1 MPVLIILTKWYDN
14 LLQYFSNLFTFIG
27 KIVAESEIK
36 SSTCI
41 FISYYF
47 PPIQSVGVIRNFHL
61 AQLFNKIFSELHILT
76 TNNQQI
82 LPKEEADLSSFKSTA
97 LINTVDYR
105 TIIQHFYTKNKN
117 THYPES
123 VKQNKIIEWLIK
135 VNESLPFNLFVGEG
149 GLLYLI
155 DGYSNAKKLIKK
167 SSGKTF
173 VITSFRPTANVL
185 IGFLLKINYPHII
198 WINSFQDAP
207 YDPIRKNTIIPNL
220 QNYLWRKML
229 KQSNLN
235 ITTSSGI
242 KYAIDSL
249 NNKNITFGNGVHF
262 RESLTHNSEKF
273 TISYTGSLYH
283 DLRDPSLLFEAL
295 THLVLSEKIKVNK
308 LKIIYMGKDIAKW
321 KSFCDTYPLLLN
333 AFSIENI
340 SERNRALEIQQKS
353 HINLMLTWSEGSQ
366 GGTIPTAK
374 LYEYIGAENYIIS
387 LVKGV
392 ESNDLSH
399 LLGTLHIGSVY
410 HYGKIEDLENLKN
423 NLLKLYALWINGVYE
438 PPNIPS
444 HLKNALSWE
453 KKQSELSKLLA
464 DLP

>member
-1 MPVLIILTKWYDN
+1 V
-14 LLQYFSNLFTFIG
+14 
-27 KIVAESEIK
+27 E
-36 SSTCI
+36 
-41 FISYYF
+41 
-47 PPIQSVGVIRNFHL
+47 
-61 AQLFNKIFSELHILT
+61 
-76 TNNQQI
+76 
-82 LPKEEADLSSFKSTA
+82 
-97 LINTVDYR
+97 LINTIDYR
-105 TIIQHFYTKNKN
+105 TIIQRFYTKNKN

-123 VKQNKIIEWLIK
+123 VKQNKLIQWLIK
-135 VNESLPFNLFVGEG
+135 ANESLPLNLFVGEG
-149 GLLYLI
+149 GLIYLI
-155 DGYSNAKKLIKK
+155 DGYYKAKKLIKK
-167 SSGKTF
+167 SSAKIF

-220 QNYLWRKML
+220 QNYLWRKIL

-249 NNKNITFGNGVHF
+249 NNKNITFENGVIF
-262 RESLTHNSEKF
+262 RENLTHNAEQF

-283 DLRDPSLLFEAL
+283 DLRDPKLLFEAL
-295 THLVLSEKIKVNK
+295 THLVLSKKIQVNK

-340 SERNRALEIQQKS
+340 SERIHSLEIQQKS

-366 GGTIPTAK
+366 GGTIPAK
-374 LYEYIGAENYIIS
+374 LYEYIGAGNYIIS
-387 LVKGV
+387 LVKGI
-392 ESNDLSH
+392 ENSDLSY

-410 HYGKIEDLENLKN
+410 HYGKAEDMEKLKN
-423 NLLKLYALWINGVYE
+423 DLLKLYTRWINGVYE

-444 HLKNALSWE
+444 HLKDTISWDN
-453 KKQSELSKLLA
+453 KQSELSKLLD
-464 DLP
+464 DLL

>member
-1 MPVLIILTKWYDN
+1 MV
-14 LLQYFSNLFTFIG
+14 
-27 KIVAESEIK
+27 ESEIK

-47 PPIQSVGVIRNFHL
+47 PPIKSVGVIRNFHL
-61 AQLFNKIFSELHILT
+61 AQIFHKIFTDLYILT
-76 TNNQQI
+76 TSNQQI
-82 LPKEEADLSSFKSTA
+82 LPKEESDLSSFKSIE
-97 LINTVDYR
+97 LINTIDYR
-105 TIIQHFYTKNKN
+105 TIIQRLYSKNKN

-123 VKQNKIIEWLIK
+123 VKQNKLIQWIIK
-135 VNESLPFNLFVGEG
+135 ANESLPFNLLVGEG

-155 DGYSNAKKLIKK
+155 DGYSKAKKIIKK
-167 SSGKTF
+167 TRAKTF

-235 ITTSSGI
+235 ITTSQGVKNS
-242 KYAIDSL
+242 IDSL
-249 NNKNITFGNGVHF
+249 NNDTITFENGVDF
-262 RESLTHNSEKF
+262 RENLTHSSEQF

-295 THLVLSEKIKVNK
+295 THLVLSEKIPINK

-321 KSFCDTYPLLLN
+321 KSFCDTYPLLFN

-340 SERNRALEIQQKS
+340 SERNHSLEIQQKS

-366 GGTIPTAK
+366 GGTIPAK
-374 LYEYIGAENYIIS
+374 LYEYIGAGNYIIS
-387 LVKGV
+387 LVKGI
-392 ESNDLSH
+392 ENSDLSH
-399 LLGTLHIGSVY
+399 LLTTLQIGSVY
-410 HYGKIEDLENLKN
+410 QYGKTEDLEKLKSE
-423 NLLKLYALWINGVYE
+423 LLQLYTLWINGAYE
-438 PPNIPS
+438 PPHIPS
-444 HLKNALSWE
+444 HLKDTLSWDI
-453 KKQSELSKLLA
+453 KQSELSKLLD
-464 DLP
+464 DLL

>member
-1 MPVLIILTKWYDN
+1 V
-14 LLQYFSNLFTFIG
+14 G
-27 KIVAESEIK
+27 KSKIK

-47 PPIQSVGVIRNFHL
+47 PPIKSVGVIRNFHL
-61 AQLFNKIFSELHILT
+61 AQIAHKIFTDLYILT
-76 TNNQQI
+76 TSNQKI
-82 LPKEEADLSSFKSTA
+82 LPKEEADLSSFKSVE
-97 LINTVDYR
+97 LINTIDYR
-105 TIIQHFYTKNKN
+105 TIIQRFYTKNKN

-123 VKQNKIIEWLIK
+123 VKQNKLIQWLIK
-135 VNESLPFNLFVGEG
+135 ANESLPLNLFVGEG
-149 GLLYLI
+149 GLIYLI
-155 DGYSNAKKLIKK
+155 DGYYKAKKLIKK
-167 SSGKTF
+167 SSAKIF

-249 NNKNITFGNGVHF
+249 NNKNITFENGVIF
-262 RESLTHNSEKF
+262 RENLTHNAEQF

-283 DLRDPSLLFEAL
+283 DLRDPKLLFEAL
-295 THLVLSEKIKVNK
+295 THLVLSKKIQVNK

-333 AFSIENI
+333 AFSIENN
-340 SERNRALEIQQKS
+340 SERNHSLEIQQKS
-353 HINLMLTWSEGSQ
+353 HINLMLTWSESNQ
-366 GGTIPTAK
+366 GGTMPAK
-374 LYEYIGAENYIIS
+374 LYEYIGAGNYIIS

-392 ESNDLSH
+392 ENSDLSY

-410 HYGKIEDLENLKN
+410 HYGKSEDMEKLKN
-423 NLLKLYALWINGVYE
+423 DLLKLYTRWINGVYE

-444 HLKNALSWE
+444 HLKYVLSWE

-464 DLP
+464 DLL

>member
-1 MPVLIILTKWYDN
+1 M
-14 LLQYFSNLFTFIG
+14 G
-27 KIVAESEIK
+27 KSEIK
-36 SSTCI
+36 RSTCI

-47 PPIQSVGVIRNFHL
+47 PPIKSVGVIRNFHL
-61 AQLFNKIFSELHILT
+61 AQISYKIFTDLYILT
-76 TNNQQI
+76 TSNQKI
-82 LPKEEADLSSFKSTA
+82 LPKEEADLSSFKSVE
-97 LINTVDYR
+97 LINTIDYR
-105 TIIQHFYTKNKN
+105 TIIQRFYTKNKN

-123 VKQNKIIEWLIK
+123 VKQNKLIQWLIK
-135 VNESLPFNLFVGEG
+135 ANESLPFNLFVGEG
-149 GLLYLI
+149 GLIYLI
-155 DGYSNAKKLIKK
+155 DGYYKAKKIIKRTRA
-167 SSGKTF
+167 KTF

-220 QNYLWRKML
+220 QNYLWRKIL

-249 NNKNITFGNGVHF
+249 NNKNITFENGVIF
-262 RESLTHNSEKF
+262 RENLTHNAEQF

-283 DLRDPSLLFEAL
+283 DLRDPKLLFEAL
-295 THLVLSEKIKVNK
+295 THLVLSKKIQVNK

-340 SERNRALEIQQKS
+340 SERIHSLEIQQKS

-366 GGTIPTAK
+366 GGTIPAK
-374 LYEYIGAENYIIS
+374 LYEYIGAGNYIIS
-387 LVKGV
+387 LVKGI
-392 ESNDLSH
+392 ENSDLSY

-410 HYGKIEDLENLKN
+410 HYGKAEDMEKLKN
-423 NLLKLYALWINGVYE
+423 DLLKLYTRWINGVYE

-444 HLKNALSWE
+444 HLKDTISWDN
-453 KKQSELSKLLA
+453 KQSELSKLLD
-464 DLP
+464 DLL

>member
-1 MPVLIILTKWYDN
+1 MV
-14 LLQYFSNLFTFIG
+14 
-27 KIVAESEIK
+27 ESEIK

-47 PPIQSVGVIRNFHL
+47 PPIKSVGVIRNFHL
-61 AQLFNKIFSELHILT
+61 AQIFHKIFTDLYILT
-76 TNNQQI
+76 TSNQQI
-82 LPKEEADLSSFKSTA
+82 LPKEESDLSSFKSIE
-97 LINTVDYR
+97 LINTIDYR
-105 TIIQHFYTKNKN
+105 TIIQRLYSKNKN

-123 VKQNKIIEWLIK
+123 VKQNKLIQWIIK
-135 VNESLPFNLFVGEG
+135 ANESIPFNLLVGEG
-149 GLLYLI
+149 GLLYLF
-155 DGYSNAKKLIKK
+155 DGYSKAKKIIKK
-167 SSGKTF
+167 TSAKIF

-235 ITTSSGI
+235 ITTSQGVKNS
-242 KYAIDSL
+242 IDSL
-249 NNKNITFGNGVHF
+249 NNDTITFENGVDF
-262 RESLTHNSEKF
+262 RENLTHSSEQF

-295 THLVLSEKIKVNK
+295 THLVLSEKIQVNK

-321 KSFCDTYPLLLN
+321 KSFCDTYPLLFN

-340 SERNRALEIQQKS
+340 SERNHSLEIQQKS

-366 GGTIPTAK
+366 GGTIPAK
-374 LYEYIGAENYIIS
+374 LYEYIGAGNYIIS
-387 LVKGV
+387 LVKGI
-392 ESNDLSH
+392 ENSDLSH
-399 LLGTLHIGSVY
+399 LLTTLQIGSVY
-410 HYGKIEDLENLKN
+410 QYGKTEDLEKLKSE
-423 NLLKLYALWINGVYE
+423 LLQLYTLWINGAYE
-438 PPNIPS
+438 PPHIPS
-444 HLKNALSWE
+444 HLKDTLSWDI
-453 KKQSELSKLLA
+453 KQSELSKLLD
-464 DLP
+464 DLL

>member
-1 MPVLIILTKWYDN
+1 MPALNSLTKWYDN
-14 LLQYFSNLFTFIG
+14 LLRYVSNLFTFIG
-27 KIVAESEIK
+27 KTVGESKIK
-36 SSTCI
+36 ISTCI

-82 LPKEEADLSSFKSTA
+82 LPKEEADLRLFKSTA

-105 TIIQHFYTKNKN
+105 TIIQYFYTKYKN

-123 VKQNKIIEWLIK
+123 LKQNKIIEWLIK

-149 GLLYLI
+149 GILYLI
-155 DGYSNAKKLIKK
+155 DGYSKAKRLIKK
-167 SSGKTF
+167 SSEKTF
-173 VITSFRPTANVL
+173 VITSFRPTTNVL

-242 KYAIDSL
+242 KYAIDLL
-249 NNKNITFGNGVHF
+249 NNKNITFENGVVF
-262 RESLTHNSEKF
+262 RENLTHNSEQF

-283 DLRDPSLLFEAL
+283 DLRDPRLLFEAL
-295 THLVLSEKIKVNK
+295 TQLVLSEKIQVNK

-333 AFSIENI
+333 AFSIENN
-340 SERNRALEIQQKS
+340 SERNHSLEIQQKS
-353 HINLMLTWSEGSQ
+353 HINLMLTWSESNQ
-366 GGTIPTAK
+366 GGTMPAK
-374 LYEYIGAENYIIS
+374 LYEYIGAGNYIIS

-410 HYGKIEDLENLKN
+410 HYGKTEDTEKLKN
-423 NLLKLYALWINGVYE
+423 DLLKLYTLWINGVYE
-438 PPNIPS
+438 SPNIPS

-453 KKQSELSKLLA
+453 KKQSEISKLLA
-464 DLP
+464 DLL

>member
-1 MPVLIILTKWYDN
+1 MV
-14 LLQYFSNLFTFIG
+14 
-27 KIVAESEIK
+27 ESEIK

-47 PPIQSVGVIRNFHL
+47 PPIKSVGVIRNFHL
-61 AQLFNKIFSELHILT
+61 AQIFHKIFTDLYILT
-76 TNNQQI
+76 TSNQQI
-82 LPKEEADLSSFKSTA
+82 LPKEEADLSSFKSIE
-97 LINTVDYR
+97 LVNTIDYR
-105 TIIQHFYTKNKN
+105 TIIQRFYSKNKN

-123 VKQNKIIEWLIK
+123 VKQNKLIQWIIK
-135 VNESLPFNLFVGEG
+135 ANESLPFNLLVGEG

-155 DGYSNAKKLIKK
+155 DGYSKAKKIIKRTRA
-167 SSGKTF
+167 KTF

-235 ITTSSGI
+235 ITTSQGVKNS
-242 KYAIDSL
+242 IDSL
-249 NNKNITFGNGVHF
+249 NNDTITFENGVDF
-262 RESLTHNSEKF
+262 RENLTHSSEQF

-295 THLVLSEKIKVNK
+295 THLVLSEKIQVNK

-321 KSFCDTYPLLLN
+321 KSFCDTYPLLFN

-340 SERNRALEIQQKS
+340 SERNHSLEIQQKS

-366 GGTIPTAK
+366 GGTIPAK
-374 LYEYIGAENYIIS
+374 LYEYIGAGNYIIS
-387 LVKGV
+387 LVKGI
-392 ESNDLSH
+392 ENSDLSH
-399 LLGTLHIGSVY
+399 LLTTLQIGSVY
-410 HYGKIEDLENLKN
+410 QYGKTEDLEKLKTE
-423 NLLKLYALWINGVYE
+423 LLQLYTLWINGAYE
-438 PPNIPS
+438 PPHIPS
-444 HLKNALSWE
+444 HLKDTLSWDI
-453 KKQSELSKLLA
+453 KQSELSKLLD
-464 DLP
+464 DLL

>member
-1 MPVLIILTKWYDN
+1 MKYPSLMFLSFTPK
-14 LLQYFSNLFTFIG
+14 LKLFNLFTFIEKTVG
-27 KIVAESEIK
+27 ESKIK

-47 PPIQSVGVIRNFHL
+47 PPIKSVGVIRNFHL
-61 AQLFNKIFSELHILT
+61 AQIFHKIFTDLYILT
-76 TNNQQI
+76 TSNQQI
-82 LPKEEADLSSFKSTA
+82 LPKEEADLSSFNSIE
-97 LINTVDYR
+97 LINTIDYR
-105 TIIQHFYTKNKN
+105 TIIQRFYTKNKN

-123 VKQNKIIEWLIK
+123 VKQNKLIQWLIK
-135 VNESLPFNLFVGEG
+135 ANESLPFNLFVGEG

-155 DGYSNAKKLIKK
+155 DGYSKAKKIIKRTNT
-167 SSGKTF
+167 KTF

-185 IGFLLKINYPHII
+185 IGFLLKVNYPHII

-235 ITTSSGI
+235 ITTSQGVKNS
-242 KYAIDSL
+242 IDSL
-249 NNKNITFGNGVHF
+249 NNDTITFENGADF
-262 RESLTHNSEKF
+262 RENLTHSSEQF

-295 THLVLSEKIKVNK
+295 THLVFSEKIQVNK

-321 KSFCDTYPLLLN
+321 KSFCDTYPLLFN

-340 SERNRALEIQQKS
+340 SERNYSLEIQQKS

-366 GGTIPTAK
+366 GGTIPAK
-374 LYEYIGAENYIIS
+374 LYEYIGAGNYIIS

-392 ESNDLSH
+392 ENSDLSH
-399 LLGTLHIGSVY
+399 LLTILQIGSVY
-410 HYGKIEDLENLKN
+410 QYGKTDDLEKLKSELLNL
-423 NLLKLYALWINGVYE
+423 YTLWLNGAYE
-438 PPNIPS
+438 PPHIPS
-444 HLKNALSWE
+444 HLEDTLSWST
-453 KKQSELSKLLA
+453 KQSELSKLLD
-464 DLP
+464 DLL

>member
-1 MPVLIILTKWYDN
+1 V
-14 LLQYFSNLFTFIG
+14 G
-27 KIVAESEIK
+27 ESKIK

-47 PPIQSVGVIRNFHL
+47 PPIKSVGVIRNFHL
-61 AQLFNKIFSELHILT
+61 AQISYKIFTDLYILT
-76 TNNQQI
+76 TSNQKI
-82 LPKEEADLSSFKSTA
+82 LPKEEADLSSFKSVE
-97 LINTVDYR
+97 LINTIDYR
-105 TIIQHFYTKNKN
+105 TIIQRFYTKNKN

-123 VKQNKIIEWLIK
+123 VKQNKLIQWLIK
-135 VNESLPFNLFVGEG
+135 ANESLPLNLFVGEG
-149 GLLYLI
+149 GLIYLI
-155 DGYSNAKKLIKK
+155 DGYYKAKKLIKK
-167 SSGKTF
+167 SSAKIF

-249 NNKNITFGNGVHF
+249 NNKNITFENGVIF
-262 RESLTHNSEKF
+262 RENLTHNAEQF

-283 DLRDPSLLFEAL
+283 DLRDPKLLFEAL
-295 THLVLSEKIKVNK
+295 THLVLSKKIQVNK

-340 SERNRALEIQQKS
+340 SERIHSLEIQQKS

-366 GGTIPTAK
+366 GGTIPAK
-374 LYEYIGAENYIIS
+374 LYEYIGAGNYIIS
-387 LVKGV
+387 LVKGI
-392 ESNDLSH
+392 ENSDLSY

-410 HYGKIEDLENLKN
+410 HYGKAEDMEKLKN
-423 NLLKLYALWINGVYE
+423 DLLKLYTRWINGVYE

-444 HLKNALSWE
+444 HLKDTISWDN
-453 KKQSELSKLLA
+453 KQSELSKLLD
-464 DLP
+464 DLL

>member
-1 MPVLIILTKWYDN
+1 M
-14 LLQYFSNLFTFIG
+14 G
-27 KIVAESEIK
+27 KSEIK
-36 SSTCI
+36 RSTCI

-47 PPIQSVGVIRNFHL
+47 PPIKSVGVIRNFHL
-61 AQLFNKIFSELHILT
+61 AQIAHKIFTDLYILT
-76 TNNQQI
+76 TSNQKI
-82 LPKEEADLSSFKSTA
+82 LPKEEADLSSFKSVE
-97 LINTVDYR
+97 LINTIDYR
-105 TIIQHFYTKNKN
+105 TIIQRFYTKNKN

-123 VKQNKIIEWLIK
+123 VKQNKLIQWLIK
-135 VNESLPFNLFVGEG
+135 ANESLPLNLFVGEG
-149 GLLYLI
+149 GLIYLI
-155 DGYSNAKKLIKK
+155 DGYYKAKKIIKRTRA
-167 SSGKTF
+167 KTF

-249 NNKNITFGNGVHF
+249 NNKNITFENGVVF
-262 RESLTHNSEKF
+262 RENLTRNSDQF

-283 DLRDPSLLFEAL
+283 DLRDPKLLFEAL
-295 THLVLSEKIKVNK
+295 THLVLSKKIQVNK

-333 AFSIENI
+333 AFSIENN
-340 SERNRALEIQQKS
+340 SERNHSLEIQQKS
-353 HINLMLTWSEGSQ
+353 HINLMLTWSESNQ
-366 GGTIPTAK
+366 GGTMPAK
-374 LYEYIGAENYIIS
+374 LYEYIGAGNYIIS

-392 ESNDLSH
+392 ENSDLSY

-410 HYGKIEDLENLKN
+410 HYGKTEDMEKLKN
-423 NLLKLYALWINGVYE
+423 DLLKLYTRWINGVYE

-444 HLKNALSWE
+444 HLKYVLSWE

-464 DLP
+464 DLL

>member
-1 MPVLIILTKWYDN
+1 MV
-14 LLQYFSNLFTFIG
+14 
-27 KIVAESEIK
+27 ESEIK

-47 PPIQSVGVIRNFHL
+47 PPIKSVGVIRNFHL
-61 AQLFNKIFSELHILT
+61 AKIFHKIFTDLYILT
-76 TNNQQI
+76 TSNQQI
-82 LPKEEADLSSFKSTA
+82 LPKEEADLSSFKSIE
-97 LINTVDYR
+97 LVNTIDYR
-105 TIIQHFYTKNKN
+105 TIIQRFYSKNKN

-123 VKQNKIIEWLIK
+123 VKQNKLIQWIIK
-135 VNESLPFNLFVGEG
+135 ANESLPFNLLVGEG

-155 DGYSNAKKLIKK
+155 DGYSKAKKIIKRTRA
-167 SSGKTF
+167 KTF

-235 ITTSSGI
+235 ITTSQGVKNS
-242 KYAIDSL
+242 IDSL
-249 NNKNITFGNGVHF
+249 NNDTITFENGVDF
-262 RESLTHNSEKF
+262 RENLTHSSEQF

-295 THLVLSEKIKVNK
+295 THLVLSEKIPINK

-321 KSFCDTYPLLLN
+321 KSFCDTYPLLFN

-340 SERNRALEIQQKS
+340 SERNHSLEIQQKS

-366 GGTIPTAK
+366 GGTIPAK
-374 LYEYIGAENYIIS
+374 LYEYIGAGNYIIS
-387 LVKGV
+387 LVKGI
-392 ESNDLSH
+392 ENSDLTH
-399 LLGTLHIGSVY
+399 LLTTLQIGSVY
-410 HYGKIEDLENLKN
+410 QYGKTEDLEKLKSE
-423 NLLKLYALWINGVYE
+423 LLRLYTLWIN
-438 PPNIPS
+438 
-444 HLKNALSWE
+444 
-453 KKQSELSKLLA
+453 
-464 DLP
+464 

>member
-1 MPVLIILTKWYDN
+1 V
-14 LLQYFSNLFTFIG
+14 G
-27 KIVAESEIK
+27 ESKIK

-47 PPIQSVGVIRNFHL
+47 PPIKSVGVIRNFHL
-61 AQLFNKIFSELHILT
+61 AQIFHKIFTDLYILT
-76 TNNQQI
+76 TSNQQI
-82 LPKEEADLSSFKSTA
+82 LTKEEADLSSFKSIE
-97 LINTVDYR
+97 LINTIDYR
-105 TIIQHFYTKNKN
+105 TIIQRFYTKNKN

-123 VKQNKIIEWLIK
+123 VKQNKLIQWLIK
-135 VNESLPFNLFVGEG
+135 ANESLPFNLFVGEG

-155 DGYSNAKKLIKK
+155 DGYSKAKKIIKRTNT
-167 SSGKTF
+167 KTF

-185 IGFLLKINYPHII
+185 IGFLLKVNYPYII

-207 YDPIRKNTIIPNL
+207 YDRIRKNTIIPNL
-220 QNYLWRKML
+220 QNYLWLKML

-235 ITTSSGI
+235 ITTSQGVKNS
-242 KYAIDSL
+242 IDVL
-249 NNKNITFGNGVHF
+249 NNDTITFENGVDF
-262 RESLTHNSEKF
+262 RENLTHSSEQF
-273 TISYTGSLYH
+273 TISYTRSLYH
-283 DLRDPSLLFEAL
+283 DLRDPRLLFEAL

-333 AFSIENI
+333 AFSIENN
-340 SERNRALEIQQKS
+340 SERNHSLEIQQKS
-353 HINLMLTWSEGSQ
+353 HINLMLTWSESNQ
-366 GGTIPTAK
+366 GGTMPAK
-374 LYEYIGAENYIIS
+374 LYEYIGAGNYIIS

-410 HYGKIEDLENLKN
+410 HYGKTEDTEKLKN
-423 NLLKLYALWINGVYE
+423 DLLKLYTLWINGVYE
-438 PPNIPS
+438 SPNIPS

-453 KKQSELSKLLA
+453 KKQSEISKLLA
-464 DLP
+464 DLL

>member
-1 MPVLIILTKWYDN
+1 MV
-14 LLQYFSNLFTFIG
+14 
-27 KIVAESEIK
+27 ESEIK

-47 PPIQSVGVIRNFHL
+47 PPIKSVGVIRNFHL
-61 AQLFNKIFSELHILT
+61 AQIFHKIFTDLYILT
-76 TNNQQI
+76 TSNQQI
-82 LPKEEADLSSFKSTA
+82 LPKEESDLSSFKSIE
-97 LINTVDYR
+97 LINTIDYR
-105 TIIQHFYTKNKN
+105 TIIQRLYSKNKN

-123 VKQNKIIEWLIK
+123 VKQNKLIQWIIK
-135 VNESLPFNLFVGEG
+135 ANESIPFNLLVGEG
-149 GLLYLI
+149 GLLYLF
-155 DGYSNAKKLIKK
+155 DGYSKAKKIIKK
-167 SSGKTF
+167 TSAKIF

-235 ITTSSGI
+235 ITTSQGVKNS
-242 KYAIDSL
+242 IDSL
-249 NNKNITFGNGVHF
+249 NNDTITFENGVDF
-262 RESLTHNSEKF
+262 RENLTHSSEQF

-295 THLVLSEKIKVNK
+295 THLVLSEKIPINK

-321 KSFCDTYPLLLN
+321 KSFCDTYPLLFN

-340 SERNRALEIQQKS
+340 SERNHSLEIQQKS

-366 GGTIPTAK
+366 GGTIPAK
-374 LYEYIGAENYIIS
+374 LYEYIGAGNYIIS
-387 LVKGV
+387 LVKGI
-392 ESNDLSH
+392 ENSDLSH
-399 LLGTLHIGSVY
+399 LLTTLQIGSVY
-410 HYGKIEDLENLKN
+410 QYGKTEDLEKLKTE
-423 NLLKLYALWINGVYE
+423 LLQLYTLWINGAYE
-438 PPNIPS
+438 PPHIPS
-444 HLKNALSWE
+444 HLKDTLSWDI
-453 KKQSELSKLLA
+453 KQSELSKLLD
-464 DLP
+464 DLL

>member
-1 MPVLIILTKWYDN
+1 MV
-14 LLQYFSNLFTFIG
+14 
-27 KIVAESEIK
+27 ESEIK

-47 PPIQSVGVIRNFHL
+47 PPIKSVGVIRNFHL
-61 AQLFNKIFSELHILT
+61 AKIFHKIFTDLYILT
-76 TNNQQI
+76 TSNQQI
-82 LPKEEADLSSFKSTA
+82 LPKEEADLSSFKSIE
-97 LINTVDYR
+97 LVNTIDYR
-105 TIIQHFYTKNKN
+105 TIIQRFYSKNKN

-123 VKQNKIIEWLIK
+123 VKQNKLIQWIIK
-135 VNESLPFNLFVGEG
+135 ANESLPFNLLVGEG

-155 DGYSNAKKLIKK
+155 DGYSKAKKIIKRTRA
-167 SSGKTF
+167 KTF

-235 ITTSSGI
+235 ITTSQGVKNS
-242 KYAIDSL
+242 IDSL
-249 NNKNITFGNGVHF
+249 NNDTITFENGVDF
-262 RESLTHNSEKF
+262 RENLTHSSEQF

-295 THLVLSEKIKVNK
+295 THLVLSEKIPINK

-321 KSFCDTYPLLLN
+321 KSFCDTYPLLFI

-340 SERNRALEIQQKS
+340 SERNHSLEIQQKS

-366 GGTIPTAK
+366 GGTIPAK
-374 LYEYIGAENYIIS
+374 LYEYIGAGNYIIS
-387 LVKGV
+387 LVKGI
-392 ESNDLSH
+392 ENSDLSY
-399 LLGTLHIGSVY
+399 LLETLHIGSVY
-410 HYGKIEDLENLKN
+410 QYGKTEELEKLKSK
-423 NLLKLYALWINGVYE
+423 LIKLYTLWINDAYE
-438 PPNIPS
+438 PPHIPS
-444 HLKNALSWE
+444 HLKDTLSWDI
-453 KKQSELSKLLA
+453 KQSELSKLLD
-464 DLP
+464 DLL

>member
-1 MPVLIILTKWYDN
+1 V
-14 LLQYFSNLFTFIG
+14 G
-27 KIVAESEIK
+27 KSEIK
-36 SSTCI
+36 RSTCI

-47 PPIQSVGVIRNFHL
+47 PPIKSVGVIRNFHL
-61 AQLFNKIFSELHILT
+61 AQIAHKIFTDLYILT
-76 TNNQQI
+76 TSNQKI
-82 LPKEEADLSSFKSTA
+82 LPKEEADLSSFKSVE
-97 LINTVDYR
+97 LINTIDYR
-105 TIIQHFYTKNKN
+105 TIIQRFYTKNKN

-123 VKQNKIIEWLIK
+123 VKQNKLIQWLIK
-135 VNESLPFNLFVGEG
+135 ANESLPLNLFVGEG
-149 GLLYLI
+149 GLIYLI
-155 DGYSNAKKLIKK
+155 DGYYKAKKLIKK
-167 SSGKTF
+167 SSAKIF

-249 NNKNITFGNGVHF
+249 NNKNITFENGVIF
-262 RESLTHNSEKF
+262 RENLTHNAEQF

-283 DLRDPSLLFEAL
+283 DLRDPKLLFEAL
-295 THLVLSEKIKVNK
+295 THLVLSKKIQVNK

-340 SERNRALEIQQKS
+340 SERIHSLEIQQKS

-366 GGTIPTAK
+366 GGTIPAK
-374 LYEYIGAENYIIS
+374 LYEYIGAGNYIIS
-387 LVKGV
+387 LVKGI
-392 ESNDLSH
+392 ENSDLSY

-410 HYGKIEDLENLKN
+410 HYGKAEDMEKLKN
-423 NLLKLYALWINGVYE
+423 DLLKLYTRWINGVYE

-444 HLKNALSWE
+444 HLKDTISWDN
-453 KKQSELSKLLA
+453 KQSELSKLLD
-464 DLP
+464 DLL

>member
-1 MPVLIILTKWYDN
+1 MV
-14 LLQYFSNLFTFIG
+14 
-27 KIVAESEIK
+27 ESEIK

-47 PPIQSVGVIRNFHL
+47 PPIKSVGVIRNFHL
-61 AQLFNKIFSELHILT
+61 AQIFHKIFTDLYILT
-76 TNNQQI
+76 TSNQQI
-82 LPKEEADLSSFKSTA
+82 LPKEEADLSSFKSIE
-97 LINTVDYR
+97 LVNTIDYR
-105 TIIQHFYTKNKN
+105 TIIQRFYSKNKN

-123 VKQNKIIEWLIK
+123 VKQNKLIQWIIK
-135 VNESLPFNLFVGEG
+135 ANESLPFNLLVGEG

-155 DGYSNAKKLIKK
+155 DGYSKAKKIIKK
-167 SSGKTF
+167 TRAKTF

-235 ITTSSGI
+235 ITTSQGVKNS
-242 KYAIDSL
+242 IDSL
-249 NNKNITFGNGVHF
+249 NNDTITFENGVDF
-262 RESLTHNSEKF
+262 RENLTHSSEQF

-295 THLVLSEKIKVNK
+295 THLVLSEKIQVNK

-321 KSFCDTYPLLLN
+321 KSFCDTYPLLFN

-340 SERNRALEIQQKS
+340 SERNHSLEIQQKS

-366 GGTIPTAK
+366 GGTIPAK
-374 LYEYIGAENYIIS
+374 LYEYIGAGNYIIS
-387 LVKGV
+387 LVKGI
-392 ESNDLSH
+392 ENSDLSH
-399 LLGTLHIGSVY
+399 LLTTLQIGSVY
-410 HYGKIEDLENLKN
+410 QYGKTEDLEKLKSE
-423 NLLKLYALWINGVYE
+423 LLRLYTLWINEAYE

-444 HLKNALSWE
+444 HLKDTLSWDN
-453 KKQSELSKLLA
+453 KQSELSKLLD
-464 DLP
+464 DLL